1 MIAGF
6 FISLNQ
12 SKYSLNPIKKV
23 SDSVSGSVSGLK
35 EKDDSPNPL

>member
-23 SDSVSGSVSGLK
+23 SDSVSGVK